1 MKTIMVCT
9 DGSEPA
15 RRATEMAVDWAA
27 RLGATIRAVYVTDV
41 RLLEGPW
48 LADIS
53 GALGAQPYAA
63 LVPQLAQWQREK
75 ANVIMDAVRRCCADR
90 GVACETVTETGR
102 VIPTLLEQEKHADL
116 VVLGQRGQHAAWAWQ
131 ALGSCVEG
139 LVRASIRPCLVVTE
153 HWQPIQQALVAFDGS
168 RESRKALERGLP
180 LLHALGAAAEV
191 VTVAVEGHPAPVSEA
206 ELRDAVQQ
214 VAPAGMR
221 VTTRVVTGPDAA
233 VEILLAADHCGAHLI
248 VMGAYGHTRIRELI
262 LGSTTSSVLH
272 RTNMPV
278 LLMRG

>member
-9 DGSEPA
+9 DGSEGA
-15 RRATEMAVDWAA
+15 QRATEMAVDWAA

-53 GALGAQPYAA
+53 GAIGAQPYAA
-63 LVPQLAQWQREK
+63 LVPQLVKWQREK
-75 ANVIMDAVRRCCADR
+75 AEIVMDAVRQSCASR
-90 GVACETVTETGR
+90 GVTCETIVETGR
-102 VIPTLLEQEKHADL
+102 VIPTLLEQERHCDL
-116 VVLGQRGQHAAWAWQ
+116 VVLGQRGEHAAWAWQ
-131 ALGSCVEG
+131 PLGSSVEG
-139 LVRASIRPCLVVTE
+139 LVRASIRPCLVVTQQ
-153 HWQPIQQALVAFDGS
+153 WQPTRQAVVAFDGS

-180 LLHALGAAAEV
+180 LLHALGAQAEV
-191 VTVAVEGHPAPVSEA
+191 VTVAVEGHGPPVADPELHETIRQTAPPD
-206 ELRDAVQQ
+206 L
-214 VAPAGMR
+214 R
-221 VTTRVVTGPDAA
+221 VTTRIVQGTDAA
-233 VEILLAADHCGAHLI
+233 VEILLAAEHCSAQLI

-262 LGSTTSSVLH
+262 LGSTTTSVLR